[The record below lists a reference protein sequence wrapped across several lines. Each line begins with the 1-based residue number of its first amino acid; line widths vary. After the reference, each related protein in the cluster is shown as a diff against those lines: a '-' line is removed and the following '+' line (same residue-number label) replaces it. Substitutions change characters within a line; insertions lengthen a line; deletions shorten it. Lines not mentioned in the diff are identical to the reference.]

1 MKPGNG
7 YLLKILSSKDVTFF
21 IPPYQRNYDWDEGQ
35 CRVFLND
42 ILQTAK
48 KNLSGVHAEHFFGS
62 IVYVTDEQKL
72 FNEPDKLILIDGQQ
86 RITTVML
93 FLVAVRDSI
102 EDEGI
107 KDSINK
113 QFLRNDNV
121 SNDLEYKIKL
131 KQVEADWDS
140 YRSIILG
147 QDLSEKGKDSSVYR
161 NYSFFMERLSQI
173 KATGELKLDDLI
185 NKGLSQFMVVQ
196 IELQPKIYS
205 WENPQEIFESMNSLG
220 KPLSLAD
227 LVRNYLLMG
236 KSAEEQT
243 ELYNDYWLKIE
254 KLLSN
259 NISQFIRDFMQMK
272 AGRWYKKASDNNYK
286 ELYGNFKDLF
296 GNQKAED
303 TLKEIE
309 SYSFDYSAIYLGTSS
324 GSRLIDYA
332 LADLRESN
340 ASTSYSFFLA
350 LVHDWRIGKMSEN
363 DLASIIKAFNIYT
376 IRRRILKLV
385 KGENKAL
392 PGLVKDVNELET
404 APDKTETTFK
414 VLSAQEYNLRLPNDA
429 ELSTQLA
436 SMNFYNFDYS
446 EYILALVEE
455 ELTKARPDIHDDAHL
470 QIEHVMPQTLN
481 SDWESEL
488 GPNFEEIH
496 TNYVHS
502 IGNLCLIRHNQEL
515 GNKKFSE
522 KKVIYQDKAGLQIAR
537 TNIVNCEKWNEESI
551 KNRTT
556 WIVDEIVS
564 KVLAIPDSL
573 RKTNN
578 YNIKETKEKKA
589 LFSFEEHGLVGETID
604 FIADPSITAYVSND
618 REVEFEGK
626 TWKLSPLTREIEE
639 RKGTVSESRAYQGC
653 QYWEYDGTKLSD
665 L

>member
-1 MKPGNG
+1 
-7 YLLKILSSKDVTFF
+7 
-21 IPPYQRNYDWDEGQ
+21 
-35 CRVFLND
+35 
-42 ILQTAK
+42 
-48 KNLSGVHAEHFFGS
+48 
-62 IVYVTDEQKL
+62 
-72 FNEPDKLILIDGQQ
+72 
-86 RITTVML
+86 
-93 FLVAVRDSI
+93 
-102 EDEGI
+102 
-107 KDSINK
+107 
-113 QFLRNDNV
+113 
-121 SNDLEYKIKL
+121 
-131 KQVEADWDS
+131 
-140 YRSIILG
+140 
-147 QDLSEKGKDSSVYR
+147 
-161 NYSFFMERLSQI
+161 
-173 KATGELKLDDLI
+173 
-185 NKGLSQFMVVQ
+185 
-196 IELQPKIYS
+196 
-205 WENPQEIFESMNSLG
+205 
-220 KPLSLAD
+220 
-227 LVRNYLLMG
+227 
-236 KSAEEQT
+236 
-243 ELYNDYWLKIE
+243 
-254 KLLSN
+254 
-259 NISQFIRDFMQMK
+259 
-272 AGRWYKKASDNNYK
+272 
-286 ELYGNFKDLF
+286 
-296 GNQKAED
+296 
-303 TLKEIE
+303 
-309 SYSFDYSAIYLGTSS
+309 
-324 GSRLIDYA
+324 
-332 LADLRESN
+332 
-340 ASTSYSFFLA
+340 
-350 LVHDWRIGKMSEN
+350 
-363 DLASIIKAFNIYT
+363 
-376 IRRRILKLV
+376 
-385 KGENKAL
+385 
-392 PGLVKDVNELET
+392 
-404 APDKTETTFK
+404 
-414 VLSAQEYNLRLPNDA
+414 LSAQEYNLRLPNDA